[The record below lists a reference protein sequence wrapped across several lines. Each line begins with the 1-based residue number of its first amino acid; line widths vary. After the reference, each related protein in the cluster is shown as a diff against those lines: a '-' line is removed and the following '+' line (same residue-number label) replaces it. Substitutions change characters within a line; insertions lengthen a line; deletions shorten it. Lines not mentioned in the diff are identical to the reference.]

1 MLVYGVSFSSAGLVT
16 DCMLFLKVQHHECS
30 FVPHLLILPEGL
42 RNEGKKKKK
51 IQSVSCKKL
60 LKNNFVIKS
69 CITLGST
76 HRHEHLKSY
85 NTVNLKEDGLFV
97 TYTSYNS
104 YRISDSSAFGQSGLV
119 EC

>member
-42 RNEGKKKKK
+42 RNEGKKKK

-60 LKNNFVIKS
+60 LKNNFVIK
-69 CITLGST
+69 IL
-76 HRHEHLKSY
+76 Y
-85 NTVNLKEDGLFV
+85 NVGKYPPTR
-97 TYTSYNS
+97 TSEV
-104 YRISDSSAFGQSGLV
+104 L
-119 EC
+119 

>member
-42 RNEGKKKKK
+42 RNEGKKK

-60 LKNNFVIKS
+60 LKNNFVIK
-69 CITLGST
+69 IL
-76 HRHEHLKSY
+76 Y
-85 NTVNLKEDGLFV
+85 NVGKYPPTR
-97 TYTSYNS
+97 TSEV
-104 YRISDSSAFGQSGLV
+104 L
-119 EC
+119 